1 MVGIAEKELRGL
13 SRGLRFWDILS
24 RRDPHGYY
32 VIPIKPEGRD
42 VVEGII
48 RQNNDPYA
56 KIVEGRD
63 VILVRVRSRSVA
75 EKILRVAERRGLIA
89 EVEELY

>member
-1 MVGIAEKELRGL
+1 MSDRLL
-13 SRGLRFWDILS
+13 WDILS

-32 VIPIKPEGRD
+32 VIPLKPEGRGI
-42 VVEGII
+42 VEAILK
-48 RQNNDPYA
+48 QNNDPYA

-75 EKILRVAERRGLIA
+75 EKIVRLAGKRSLIA